1 MIFGSLLFFFEGN
14 FEGESPGLVS
24 ELGSTELAAGQPLQF
39 QSEIRHGRR
48 PRPNGAGALFV

>member
-1 MIFGSLLFFFEGN
+1 MIFGSLVFF

-39 QSEIRHGRR
+39 QSDIRHGRR
-48 PRPNGAGALFV
+48 PRPNGAGVLIGIQR

>member
-1 MIFGSLLFFFEGN
+1 MIFGSLVFFFEGN

-24 ELGSTELAAGQPLQF
+24 ELGSTELAAGQPLHF
-39 QSEIRHGRR
+39 QSDIRHGRR